1 MLTKMKRALAVAT
14 AAAIALTAVSVTP
27 ASADRRDNNNAAAAI
42 AMFAIVAGTIAT
54 IAAAEQRRSDWET
67 RQRAYNHGYYG
78 YPQPRHRHY
87 YRPY

>member
-1 MLTKMKRALAVAT
+1 MLTNMKRTLAVAT

-27 ASADRRDNNNAAAAI
+27 ASAGRRGNNAAAAI

-54 IAAAEQRRSDWET
+54 IAAADQRRSDWDA
-67 RQRAYNHGYYG
+67 RQRAYNYG
-78 YPQPRHRHY
+78 YPPPPHYRHY